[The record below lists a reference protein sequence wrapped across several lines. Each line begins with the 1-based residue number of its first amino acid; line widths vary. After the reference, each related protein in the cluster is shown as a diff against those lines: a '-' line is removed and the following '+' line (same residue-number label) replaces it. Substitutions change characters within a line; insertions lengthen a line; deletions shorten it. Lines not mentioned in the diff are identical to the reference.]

1 MTPGD
6 IPPKT
11 IRPSGIGSSWVRVSA
26 SFQIFSR
33 ADNLRG
39 GISLGAYLMASDSLP
54 ITPPKIQL
62 RGQDLAAKSV
72 IIHLSLDDL

>member
-1 MTPGD
+1 
-6 IPPKT
+6 
-11 IRPSGIGSSWVRVSA
+11 
-26 SFQIFSR
+26 
-33 ADNLRG
+33 
-39 GISLGAYLMASDSLP
+39 MASDSLP